1 MPKLIDHLADLTGQ
15 RDRDMLDVTLATAV
29 SDLLRPRSVAICRA
43 VGEGSEQ
50 RWTTRASL
58 REGEV
63 VATADP
69 AWVSMEDLPLLD
81 RYPLRCAALSGQ
93 MIVSGEAGVSV
104 SVFPLSTDRET
115 VGVVEV
121 VTDAPLDANEQH
133 VVSSVLRLFRNFQA
147 LLDYSER
154 DTLTG
159 LLNRKTFDDAF
170 FKTIQQ
176 SPAAAAAACAGEE
189 RRHTGGAARPCWLAM
204 VDIDFFKSV
213 NDNYGHLI
221 GDEVLLLLSRL
232 MRSTLRFHDQ
242 LYRFGGEEFVVLI
255 PCDTES
261 NAATALERLRQNAE
275 SYAFPQVGRLTVS
288 IGFDMILPNDSPTSA
303 LERADRAVY
312 HAKAHGRNQVCSYRD
327 LLAQGHLA
335 AAEKVGEVE
344 LF

>member
-1 MPKLIDHLADLTGQ
+1 
-15 RDRDMLDVTLATAV
+15 
-29 SDLLRPRSVAICRA
+29 
-43 VGEGSEQ
+43 
-50 RWTTRASL
+50 
-58 REGEV
+58 
-63 VATADP
+63 
-69 AWVSMEDLPLLD
+69 
-81 RYPLRCAALSGQ
+81 
-93 MIVSGEAGVSV
+93 
-104 SVFPLSTDRET
+104 
-115 VGVVEV
+115 
-121 VTDAPLDANEQH
+121 
-133 VVSSVLRLFRNFQA
+133 
-147 LLDYSER
+147 
-154 DTLTG
+154 
-159 LLNRKTFDDAF
+159 
-170 FKTIQQ
+170 
-176 SPAAAAAACAGEE
+176 
-189 RRHTGGAARPCWLAM
+189 M